1 MIDGTYKFEVDVP
14 FGRKSGTLTLRTEGE
29 AAFADIDAPMIGKK
43 HMEGRAQGDTFTAQ
57 GSGKV
62 KLVGTVE
69 FTATGSV
76 SGDKVHIDI
85 RSNKGNFVI
94 EGVRV

>member
-57 GSGKV
+57 GRARSSSWA
-62 KLVGTVE
+62 LWNSTPRAACR
-69 FTATGSV
+69 ATSCT
-76 SGDKVHIDI
+76 
-85 RSNKGNFVI
+85 
-94 EGVRV
+94 